1 MLGQVLSSC
10 TTKPYKGYLEGQL
23 LQINL
28 EKQNS
33 TNHVGI
39 GLQDNKTISANFHQQ
54 IWIEIDF
61 LFLGSSNHLEEYEE
75 CAL

>member
-10 TTKPYKGYLEGQL
+10 TTNPQKGYVEGQL

-28 EKQNS
+28 ENQSS
-33 TNHVGI
+33 TNHFGI

-54 IWIEIDF
+54 IW
-61 LFLGSSNHLEEYEE
+61 G
-75 CAL
+75 